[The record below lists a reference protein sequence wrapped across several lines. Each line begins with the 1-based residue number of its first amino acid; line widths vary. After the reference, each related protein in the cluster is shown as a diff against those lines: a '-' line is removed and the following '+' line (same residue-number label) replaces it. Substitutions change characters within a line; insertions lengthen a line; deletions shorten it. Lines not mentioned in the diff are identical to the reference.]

1 MMNIRNVLSS
11 VMALFV
17 FLSCNQA
24 QEGDS
29 GESTAMNEDRVFL
42 SLEGDT
48 LDYVEKSTDTWQE
61 ELSPMA
67 FRVLRQAGTERA
79 FTGELLEN
87 KKKGVY
93 TCAGCGLALF
103 TSTSKFK
110 SGTGWPSFFE
120 PIRADHVWEKTDN
133 SLGMTRTEVLCARC
147 GGHQGHVFKDG
158 PAPTGLRYCI
168 NSASLGF
175 VAVNPKKLAVFEE

>member
-1 MMNIRNVLSS
+1 MNIRNVLTS

-24 QEGDS
+24 QEGEMDKS
-29 GESTAMNEDRVFL
+29 SATAEDRVFL

-48 LDYVEKSTDTWQE
+48 LDYVEKSTETWQE
-61 ELSPMA
+61 ELSPTA
-67 FRVLRQAGTERA
+67 FRVLRQSGTERA

-87 KKKGVY
+87 KEKGVY

-133 SLGMTRTEVLCARC
+133 SHGMSRTEILCARC

-175 VAVNPKKLAVFEE
+175 VEVNPKKLAVFQEK